1 MSLVEEL
8 RRRRELFINLTQRE
22 IKGKYKRTVLGRL
35 WSLANP
41 LALMVVYS
49 FVFAFIIRATPDPGN
64 PSGLNI
70 FPLWLLCGLLPWLFF
85 ANTVNQG
92 MGSLITNEALIKKV
106 YFPRSLLVLSS
117 SAAVLVNWI
126 TEMVVLV
133 IAIVIAGAWQVVL
146 WTPAVAVA
154 MVMLAAFT
162 LGITLMLAIANVYF
176 RDTQYLVTILLQLGL
191 YLAPIIYP
199 ISMVRQQSERIGPFF
214 GDVTLLQLYQLN
226 PFARF
231 TEIFRSLL
239 YDNAWPRV
247 DDVVSCTLWAAVSL
261 AAGWFIFARHEKKL
275 AELL

>member
-1 MSLVEEL
+1 MSLVDDL

-22 IKGKYKRTVLGRL
+22 LKGKYKRTVLGRL

-49 FVFAFIIRATPDPGN
+49 FVFAFILRSTPDPGD
-64 PSGLNI
+64 PSGLDV
-70 FPLWLLCGLLPWLFF
+70 FPLWLLCGLLPWLYF
-85 ANTVNQG
+85 ANTVTQG

-106 YFPRSLLVLSS
+106 YFPRYLLVLSS
-117 SAAVLVNWI
+117 SAAVVVNWLI
-126 TEMVVLV
+126 EMGVLV
-133 IAIVIAGAWQVVL
+133 VAIVIAGAWQVLL

-154 MVMLAAFT
+154 MAMLAAFT
-162 LGITLMLAIANVYF
+162 LGITLMLSIANVYF

-199 ISMVRQQSERIGPFF
+199 ISLVATQSDRIGPLF
-214 GDVTLLQLYQLN
+214 GDVTLLDLYQLN

-239 YDNAWPRV
+239 YDNAWPQV
-247 DDVVSCTLWAAVSL
+247 DDVVWCLLWAVASL
-261 AAGWFIFARHEKKL
+261 VAGWFIFARHEKKL

>member
-1 MSLVEEL
+1 MSLVDDL

-22 IKGKYKRTVLGRL
+22 LKGKYKRTVLGRL

-49 FVFAFIIRATPDPGN
+49 FVFAFIIRATPDPGD
-64 PSGLNI
+64 PSGLDV
-70 FPLWLLCGLLPWLFF
+70 FPLWLLCGLLPWLYF
-85 ANTVNQG
+85 ANTVTQG

-106 YFPRSLLVLSS
+106 YFPRYLLVLSS
-117 SAAVLVNWI
+117 SAAIMVNWL
-126 TEMVVLV
+126 TEMAVLV
-133 IAIVIAGAWQVVL
+133 IAIVIAGAWQVLL
-146 WTPAVAVA
+146 WTPAVLVA
-154 MVMLAAFT
+154 MAMLAAFT
-162 LGITLMLAIANVYF
+162 LGITLMLSIANVYF

-199 ISMVRQQSERIGPFF
+199 ISMVATQSDRIGPLF
-214 GDVTLLQLYQLN
+214 GDVTLLDLYNLN

-239 YDNAWPRV
+239 YDNTWPQV
-247 DDVVSCTLWAAVSL
+247 DDVVSCLLWAVASL
-261 AAGWFIFARHEKKL
+261 AGGWLIFSRHEKKL